1 MSWWLW
7 KIVLALFSLY
17 MGIALALYFL
27 QRKLVFS
34 PNPTYVSP
42 DDIELKGIDEVVLKT
57 KKEGF
62 KLYSW
67 YAKAAPNKPTLLF
80 FHGNGGNVANR
91 EEKFRQLMAE
101 GYGVFM
107 LGYRGFGGSEGKPSE
122 EAFVKDAFVAYDY
135 LRDVAKVDEQQIVI
149 YGESIGSSV
158 ATQLAARVEA
168 QALVLEAPMSSVT
181 AVAQSRYPYLRVRP
195 FLRDRFESDRYI
207 ANIAMPLLVVHG
219 DNDQVIPLNFGE
231 DLFDA
236 AVEPK
241 EMKVIEGAGH
251 NDLYDFPLVAEVV
264 RFLSQLDSVLE
275 VKNN

>member
-17 MGIALALYFL
+17 VGIALALYFL
-27 QRKLVFS
+27 QRKMVFS
-34 PNPTYVSP
+34 PDPTYVSP
-42 DDIELKGIDEVVLKT
+42 DDIELKGIKEIELKT
-57 KKEGF
+57 KDGL
-62 KLYSW
+62 KLFSW
-67 YAKAAPNKPTLLF
+67 YAKAAAEKPTLLF

-91 EEKFRQLMAE
+91 EEKFRQLMTQ

-122 EAFVKDAFVAYDY
+122 EAFVKDAFLAYDY
-135 LRDVAKVDEQQIVI
+135 LRDDAKIDETQIVI

-195 FLRDRFESDRYI
+195 FLRDRFESDRHI
-207 ANIAMPLLVVHG
+207 ANIAMPLLVIHG
-219 DNDQVIPLNFGE
+219 DDDRVIPLEFGE
-231 DLFDA
+231 ALFSA

-241 EMKVIEGAGH
+241 QMKVIKGAGH
-251 NDLYDFPLVAEVV
+251 NDLYDYPLVEEVV
-264 RFLSQLDSVLE
+264 HFLSGLNT
-275 VKNN
+275 KK

>member
-17 MGIALALYFL
+17 MGIALALFFL

-34 PNPTYVSP
+34 PDPTYVSP
-42 DDIELKGIDEVVLKT
+42 DDIELKGINEVVLKS
-57 KKEGF
+57 KDGL

-67 YAKAAPNKPTLLF
+67 YAKAAANKPTFLF

-91 EEKFRQLMAE
+91 EEKFRQLMAQ

-135 LRDVAKVDEQQIVI
+135 LRDVAKIDEGQIVI

-181 AVAQSRYPYLRVRP
+181 AVAQARYPYLRVRP
-195 FLRDRFESDRYI
+195 FLRDRFESDRHI
-207 ANIAMPLLVVHG
+207 ANIAMPLLVIHG
-219 DNDQVIPLNFGE
+219 DDDQVIPLEFGK
-231 DLFDA
+231 DLFSA
-236 AVEPK
+236 AVQPK
-241 EMKVIEGAGH
+241 EMKVIPGAGH
-251 NDLYDFPLVAEVV
+251 NDLYEHPLVEEVV
-264 RFLSQLDSVLE
+264 RFLSSLDVELE
-275 VKNN
+275 VQNK

>member
-17 MGIALALYFL
+17 MGVALALYFL

-62 KLYSW
+62 KLFSW

-122 EAFVKDAFVAYDY
+122 EAFVKDAFLAYDY
-135 LRDVAKVDEQQIVI
+135 LRETIGLNETQIVI
-149 YGESIGSSV
+149 YGESIGTSV

-168 QALVLEAPMSSVT
+168 KALVLEAPMSSVT

-195 FLRDRFESDRYI
+195 FLRDRFESDRHI
-207 ANIAMPLLVVHG
+207 ASISMPLLIVHG
-219 DNDQVIPLNFGE
+219 KEDQVIPLEFGKA
-231 DLFDA
+231 LFESA
-236 AVEPK
+236 IEPK
-241 EMKVIEGAGH
+241 QMEVIEGAGH
-251 NDLYDFPLVAEVV
+251 NDLYEHPLIEKVV
-264 RFLSQLDSVLE
+264 RFLSSLDVELE
-275 VKNN
+275 AQD

>member
-17 MGIALALYFL
+17 MGVALALYFL

-62 KLYSW
+62 KLFSW

-122 EAFVKDAFVAYDY
+122 EAFVKDAFLAYDY
-135 LRDVAKVDEQQIVI
+135 LRETIGLNETQIVI
-149 YGESIGSSV
+149 YGESIGTSV

-168 QALVLEAPMSSVT
+168 KALVLEAPMSSVT
-181 AVAQSRYPYLRVRP
+181 AVAQARYPYLRVRP
-195 FLRDRFESDRYI
+195 FLRDRFESDRHI
-207 ANIAMPLLVVHG
+207 ASISMPLLIVHG
-219 DNDQVIPLNFGE
+219 KEDQVIPLEFGKA
-231 DLFDA
+231 LFEA
-236 AVEPK
+236 AIEPK
-241 EMKVIEGAGH
+241 QMEVIEGAGH
-251 NDLYDFPLVAEVV
+251 NDLYEHPLVEKVV
-264 RFLSQLDSVLE
+264 RFLSSLDVELE
-275 VKNN
+275 AQD

>member
-7 KIVLALFSLY
+7 KIVLAFFSLY
-17 MGIALALYFL
+17 MGVALALYFL

-34 PNPTYVSP
+34 PNPAYVSP
-42 DDIELKGIDEVVLKT
+42 DEIELEGIDEVVLKT

-91 EEKFRQLMAE
+91 EEKFRQFMAE

-122 EAFVKDAFVAYDY
+122 EAFVKDAFLAYDY
-135 LRDVAKVDEQQIVI
+135 LRDVAKIDEEQVVI

-158 ATQLAARVEA
+158 ASQLAARVEA
-168 QALVLEAPMSSVT
+168 KALVLEAPMSSVT
-181 AVAQSRYPYLRVRP
+181 AIAQARYPYLRVRP
-195 FLRDRFESDRYI
+195 FLRDRFESDRHI
-207 ANIAMPLLVVHG
+207 ANISMPLLIVHG
-219 DNDQVIPLNFGE
+219 DEDTVIPLKFGQ

-236 AVEPK
+236 AIEPK
-241 EMKVIEGAGH
+241 ELHVIKGGGH
-251 NDLYDFPLVAEVV
+251 NDLYEFPLVEEVV
-264 RFLSQLDSVLE
+264 RFLTSLDVELE
-275 VKNN
+275 VQK

>member
-17 MGIALALYFL
+17 MGVALALYFL

-62 KLYSW
+62 KLFSW

-122 EAFVKDAFVAYDY
+122 EAFVKDAFLAYDY
-135 LRDVAKVDEQQIVI
+135 LRETIGLNETQIVI
-149 YGESIGSSV
+149 YGESIGTSV

-168 QALVLEAPMSSVT
+168 KALVLEAPMSSVT

-195 FLRDRFESDRYI
+195 FLRDRFESDRHI
-207 ANIAMPLLVVHG
+207 ASISMPLLIVHG
-219 DNDQVIPLNFGE
+219 KEDQVIPLEFGKA
-231 DLFDA
+231 LFEA
-236 AVEPK
+236 AIEPK
-241 EMKVIEGAGH
+241 QMEVIEGAGH
-251 NDLYDFPLVAEVV
+251 NDLYEHPLVEKVV
-264 RFLSQLDSVLE
+264 RFLSSLDVELE
-275 VKNN
+275 AQD

>member
-34 PNPTYVSP
+34 PDPTYVSP
-42 DDIELKGIDEVVLKT
+42 DDIELKGINEVVLKT

-67 YAKAAPNKPTLLF
+67 YVRAAPNKPTLLF

-91 EEKFRQLMAE
+91 EEKFRQFMAE
-101 GYGVFM
+101 GYGVFI

-135 LRDVAKVDEQQIVI
+135 LRDVAKIGEQQIVI

-158 ATQLAARVEA
+158 ATQLAVRVEA

-181 AVAQSRYPYLRVRP
+181 AVAQARYPYLRVRP
-195 FLRDRFESDRYI
+195 FLRDRFESDRHI
-207 ANIAMPLLVVHG
+207 ANIAMPLLVIHG
-219 DNDQVIPLNFGE
+219 DDDQVIPLEFGE
-231 DLFDA
+231 ALYGA

-241 EMKVIEGAGH
+241 HMKVIKGAGH
-251 NDLYDFPLVAEVV
+251 TNLYDYPLVEEVV
-264 RFLSQLDSVLE
+264 CFLSE
-275 VKNN
+275 HEAKK